1 MRTSG
6 LCAIAVSL
14 LMTAID
20 LGLAVAQTASTGFI
34 LQANE
39 GERRVRRAT
48 DVPFILKVDKKN
60 GGSSDFVIGVEE
72 LRPGQRIPLHRHPHG
87 DEIIF
92 VHRGVATV
100 TLGER
105 EAMALEGAT
114 IYIPRNVRIG
124 LTNPG
129 RNTLTILLAFSKP
142 GFEEYLRDTSSL
154 EGEPLLAITPDERE
168 KIFKKHEWHT
178 VYEQRRN

>member
-1 MRTSG
+1 MRTPS

-14 LMTAID
+14 LVSTN
-20 LGLAVAQTASTGFI
+20 GLAVAQTAPTGLI
-34 LQANE
+34 LQADE

-48 DVPFILKVDKKN
+48 DFPFILKVDRKN
-60 GGSSDFVIGVEE
+60 GGSTDLVMGVED
-72 LRPGQRIPLHRHPHG
+72 LKPGQRIPMHRHLHG

-92 VHRGVATV
+92 VHKGVARV

-129 RNTLTILLAFSKP
+129 PNTLTIMFVFSKP
-142 GFEEYLRDTSSL
+142 GF
-154 EGEPLLAITPDERE
+154 
-168 KIFKKHEWHT
+168 
-178 VYEQRRN
+178 